1 MKRKLR
7 KHIYPKVQEFYK
19 QLRMQISSSP
29 KHEKITKENIK
40 KIIAEELREELTSEI
55 FGFGSSK
62 GAEKVEDI
70 HIKIREML
78 ERAVNSIDDMNRQSQ
93 AVGAVASVV
102 EQAIMHAAG
111 IQGGSEQRLRAMYER
126 LGRAIDAQVRGNS
139 KR

>member
-1 MKRKLR
+1 M
-7 KHIYPKVQEFYK
+7 
-19 QLRMQISSSP
+19 
-29 KHEKITKENIK
+29 KITKENIK

-102 EQAIMHAAG
+102 ERAIMHAAG
-111 IQGGSEQRLRAMYER
+111 IQGGSEQSLLAAYER